1 MESYSVL
8 EVVEM
13 AIRTEKLGQEFYT
26 GMAGKFEADQGLRD
40 LFTRLATMELKH
52 ERTFTGLLEKIKDP
66 EPHEWTEA
74 QYYFRAMIESEFFL
88 GSGKS
93 LPTLDHVKTV
103 ADATDF
109 AIGFEK
115 ETTLFFT
122 GMRSA
127 VADSDRPVVDK
138 IIEEEMS
145 HIAILKRFR
154 ESLELEG

>member
-1 MESYSVL
+1 MESYSVR

-13 AIRTEKLGQEFYT
+13 AIRTEKLGHEFYT
-26 GMAGKFEADQGLRD
+26 GMAGKFGDDQGLRD

-52 ERTFTGLLEKIKDP
+52 ERIFTGLLDKITGS
-66 EPHEWTEA
+66 EPNEWTEV
-74 QYYFRAMIESEFFL
+74 QYYFRAMMESEFLL

-93 LPTLDHVKTV
+93 LPNLDHVKTV
-103 ADATDF
+103 ANATDF

-115 ETTLFFT
+115 ETILFFT

-127 VADSDRPVVDK
+127 VADADRPVVDG

-145 HIAILKRFR
+145 HIAILTRFR
-154 ESLELEG
+154 ESLGS